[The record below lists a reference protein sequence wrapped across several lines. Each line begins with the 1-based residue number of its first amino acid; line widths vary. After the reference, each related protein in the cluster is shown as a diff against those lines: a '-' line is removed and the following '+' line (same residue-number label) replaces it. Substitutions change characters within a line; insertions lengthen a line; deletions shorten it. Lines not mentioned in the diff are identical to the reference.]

1 MLLEGWKARSQMDW
15 LASQQDDFV
24 VARFLHL
31 GLKDRVVV
39 TLAMKGCGMA
49 SFCFDSKVYSETLP
63 HGRP

>member
-1 MLLEGWKARSQMDW
+1 MDW